1 MRILS
6 VLLASAPLV
15 MAAVP
20 AAAVTITGLYN
31 TGVNGSN
38 VAVAGVGAA
47 DLHWT
52 LAGGTPYVS
61 GQNGVFPLNGPW
73 LPDTAT
79 SRWITPQPL
88 AGATLDP
95 VANGLYFYNLAF
107 SLAGFDPATASFAGR
122 FAADNQVTRISLNG
136 NALAASGG
144 GFRTWTSFA
153 ANSGFV
159 AGLNNL
165 QITVTNVGQRSGN
178 PSGLRVEFT
187 GSDVTS
193 LPPLPEP
200 ASWTLMIIGFGLT
213 GAAMRRR
220 QAPVV

>member
-1 MRILS
+1 MRVFA
-6 VLLASAPLV
+6 VLFAG
-15 MAAVP
+15 AALIAAHVP
-20 AAAVTITGLYN
+20 VHAVTITGLYN
-31 TGVNGSN
+31 TGVDGSG
-38 VAVAGVGAA
+38 VAVPGVGAV
-47 DLHWT
+47 DQHWT
-52 LAGGTPYVS
+52 LAGGTAYVS

-73 LPDTAT
+73 LADNAT
-79 SRWITPQPL
+79 SRWVTPQPR

-107 SLAGFDPATASFAGR
+107 SLAGFDPATASFVGR

-136 NALAASGG
+136 NVLAASGG
-144 GFRTWTSFA
+144 GFRSWTSFV

-165 QITVTNVGQRSGN
+165 QITVTNVGQQSGN

-187 GSDVTS
+187 GSDVTAF
-193 LPPLPEP
+193 PPLPEP
-200 ASWTLMIIGFGLT
+200 ASWTMMIIGFGLT

-220 QAPVV
+220 QASVA